1 MRLMLVSLAVLV
13 LSSAAAAQVVVNPRI
28 TINDSIDCSSA
39 AEVVKQII
47 TDKMTD
53 EQKAIAC
60 WQFMLNHF
68 YHWFPPIEDTST
80 EPVRDFAKA
89 INSYGFSPCFGNAP
103 VLTDLWEAAG
113 FKTRS
118 WTISGHS
125 IPEVFY
131 GNAWHMIDADARAFH
146 RKADGQIASVDE
158 LGHDAKLLTNP
169 AGGKSDPF
177 YPFGAPDQDV
187 SPLIP
192 WGPPSKMM
200 DLYLS
205 TNDNYPYNK
214 RAVSGHAMYLALRQG
229 EELTLSPDNVGK
241 WFEFIAPTTVWKRTP
256 TPGAATIETKLDKG
270 PASIDGKLTYGN
282 GTLNWKPDFAK
293 IKPEDLLWAGSAN
306 VQLKDGTLI
315 AADASKPAV
324 AVLRVYCPW
333 VLVAADLSI
342 DAATSEAMAIEVSTD
357 GGKSWFVA
365 SPLAGGGNAWNL
377 LSPLPA
383 ADPAAAAAGVA
394 PAPAAK
400 PKTAAGCY
408 EYLLRVTLKNGAIN
422 NLKVNNTFQVAQLS
436 LPTLKVGKNAVKVFR
451 GPDEGVVAL
460 VLPEEKAAKE
470 RYIFETKGL
479 TLATGKNPLTA
490 AKREEPGYVV
500 YKLTAPDALKAIS
513 VGACAVLDKGDRPSV
528 TAEYSLDGGKTWKQ
542 AWKLAKNTNGQ
553 NAMFEE
559 DAKIDL
565 PDNASKEALI
575 KYTITGDS
583 SFDRGMQFGGVRSIR
598 CYGYYK
604 LAQTPGA
611 KMMVDL
617 NWVEESGNARADKG
631 LHQLVDKFPTE
642 FNVDCAGEKVML
654 KSIVF
659 KLAE

>member
-13 LSSAAAAQVVVNPRI
+13 FASVAAAQVVVNPRI
-28 TINDSIDCSSA
+28 KINDSIDCSSA
-39 AEVVKQII
+39 GDVVKQIL
-47 TDKMTD
+47 TDKMND

-68 YHWFPPIEDTST
+68 YHWFPPVEDTSS

-103 VLTDLWEAAG
+103 VLTDLWDAAG

-118 WTISGHS
+118 WTITGHS

-131 GNAWHMIDADARAFH
+131 GGAWHMLGGDARAFH
-146 RKADGQIASVDE
+146 RKADGQIAGVDE
-158 LGHDAKLLTNP
+158 LGHDAKLLTDP
-169 AGGKSDPF
+169 PGGKSDPF

-256 TPGAATIETKLDKG
+256 KPGDQPIETKLEKG

-293 IKPEDLLWAGSAN
+293 IKPEELLWTGSAN
-306 VQLKDGTLI
+306 VQLKDGTLT

-324 AVLRVYCPW
+324 AVVRVYCPW

-342 DAATSEAMAIEVSTD
+342 DAAATEPPAVEVSID
-357 GGKSWFVA
+357 GERSWFTA

-383 ADPAAAAAGVA
+383 ADAAA
-394 PAPAAK
+394 PATTPAAK

-408 EYLLRVTLKNGAIN
+408 EYLIRVTLKNGAIN
-422 NLKVNNTFQVAQLS
+422 SVKINNTFQVAQLS

-451 GPDEGVVAL
+451 GPDEGVVSL
-460 VLPEEKAAKE
+460 VLSEEKASKE
-470 RYIFETKGL
+470 RYMVETKGL
-479 TLATGKNPLTA
+479 TLATGKSPLTA

-513 VGACAVLDKGDRPSV
+513 IGAYMILDKGDRPAV

-553 NAMFEE
+553 NASFEE

-565 PDNASKEALI
+565 PDNASKEALF
-575 KYTITGDS
+575 KYTIAGDN
-583 SFDRGMQFGGVRSIR
+583 SFDRGCQFCGVKSVR

-604 LAQTPGA
+604 LVQTPGA
-611 KMMVDL
+611 KLLVDL

-631 LHQLVDKFPTE
+631 LHQMVDKFPTE
-642 FNVDCAGEKVML
+642 FNVDCGGEQVKL
-654 KSIVF
+654 KNIVF
-659 KLAE
+659 KQAE